1 MTDLIQRLRTWAGW
15 CHVQNIK
22 AEVQAVMYEAAD
34 ELERISS
41 VLVDKDREIERLTR
55 EIASAGSI
63 AAVNARQCEIITRLT
78 RERDEAIKY
87 RDYEF
92 ALRDALAN
100 ENARLRAALKRI
112 IHEHEHES
120 FDAATTVARM
130 YYVAREAF
138 KGEK

>member
-1 MTDLIQRLRTWAGW
+1 MTDLIQRLREWH
-15 CHVQNIK
+15 CHDCMVQDLTN
-22 AEVQAVMYEAAD
+22 EAAD
-34 ELERISS
+34 ELER
-41 VLVDKDREIERLTR
+41 LTR
-55 EIASAGSI
+55 GW
-63 AAVNARQCEIITRLT
+63 NACKHAFIEQGKEVVRLT

>member
-1 MTDLIQRLRTWAGW
+1 M
-15 CHVQNIK
+15 QNIK

-78 RERDEAIKY
+78 RERDGLQNAFDHRVEDHEELIQ
-87 RDYEF
+87 DYH
-92 ALRDALAN
+92 
-100 ENARLRAALKRI
+100 RLRAALELIMRKEGTDERSYDI
-112 IHEHEHES
+112 
-120 FDAATTVARM
+120 
-130 YYVAREAF
+130 AREAF

>member
-78 RERDEAIKY
+78 RERDG
-87 RDYEF
+87 
-92 ALRDALAN
+92 LQ
-100 ENARLRAALKRI
+100 NAFDHRVEGSRRIDPRLSPPPRGAGAD
-112 IHEHEHES
+112 H
-120 FDAATTVARM
+120 A
-130 YYVAREAF
+130 
-138 KGEK
+138 